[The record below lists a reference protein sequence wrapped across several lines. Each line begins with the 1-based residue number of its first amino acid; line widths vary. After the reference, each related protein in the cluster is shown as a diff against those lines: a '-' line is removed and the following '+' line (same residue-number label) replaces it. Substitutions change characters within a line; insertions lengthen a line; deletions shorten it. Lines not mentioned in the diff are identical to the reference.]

1 MRRRG
6 RLLKKAAIAVFW
18 LALWQLLA
26 ALVNNKVLIVGP
38 YETLLALI
46 DMLPTAAFWRAVLN
60 SLLRITAG
68 FCIGGLLG
76 VLLAFCACFSPLLR
90 EVFSPFVSAM
100 KAVPVASF
108 VILVLIWAG
117 SAMLSLFVTTVVVLP
132 ILYINT
138 LEGLLATD
146 RKLLELA
153 AVYHMPFPARL
164 RGIYLPQL
172 RPHLVGAAQL
182 ACGMAWKSGVAAEVI
197 GQPLTSLGNELYRAK
212 IYLETD
218 RILAVTAVTVFL
230 SWLLERLLGLALR
243 GGKRRE
249 EGKK

>member
-1 MRRRG
+1 MSGRG
-6 RLLKKAAIAVFW
+6 GIIKKTAIAVFW

-26 ALVNNKVLIVGP
+26 VLVSNKVLIVGP
-38 YETLLALI
+38 YETLRALVA
-46 DMLPTAAFWRAVLN
+46 MLPTAAFWRAVLG

-68 FCIGGLLG
+68 FCLGSLLG
-76 VLLAFCACFSPLLR
+76 VLLAFCAYASPLFRAL
-90 EVFSPFVSAM
+90 FSPFVSVL
-100 KAVPVASF
+100 KAVPVVSF

-117 SAMLSLFVTTVVVLP
+117 SAMLSLFVTVVVVLP

-146 RKLLELA
+146 NKLLELA
-153 AVYHMPFPARL
+153 QVYRMPFPAKL

-172 RPHLVGAAQL
+172 RPHIVGAAEL

-197 GQPLTSLGNELYRAK
+197 GQPLGSLGNELYRAK

-218 RILAVTAVTVFL
+218 RVLAVTVVTVFL
-230 SWLLERLLGLALR
+230 SWLLSKALKLALR
-243 GGKRRE
+243 RWKGGGKA
-249 EGKK
+249 